1 MNKSADIFRFKR
13 FSVVNERSAMKVNT
27 DGVLLGALMTITPQD
42 RRLLD
47 VGTGTGTVALMVA
60 QRIADG
66 FPVKPGMTGCE
77 LGTMGDKPGMTG
89 SELGTTGDKPRM
101 TGCEPGTTRDKPGMT
116 GCEPG
121 TTGVKPGMTG
131 CEPGTMGDKPGMTG
145 CEPGTT
151 RDKPG
156 MTERV
161 VEFQVEAIDID
172 EPSAS
177 EAAMNFKNSPWGD
190 HLMVKHASLQEYAE
204 SLADDVRYD
213 LIFSNPPYF
222 DDSLEAPQERRNNA
236 RHTGSGLSYRELLEF
251 SSEHLT
257 EDGRFAVVLPTDQ
270 ERPLIRHARMC
281 GLHPFRVT
289 RIRTVPRKAPSRMVV
304 EFSRHRCQA
313 PEENLLTIQEEGK
326 YSQEYLSLTR
336 EFYLFA

>member
-47 VGTGTGTVALMVA
+47 VGTGTGTVALMAA
-60 QRIADG
+60 QRVADG

-77 LGTMGDKPGMTG
+77 PGTMRDKPG
-89 SELGTTGDKPRM
+89 M
-101 TGCEPGTTRDKPGMT
+101 TGCEPGTMRDKPGMT

-121 TTGVKPGMTG
+121 TTG
-131 CEPGTMGDKPGMTG
+131 DKPGMTG
-145 CEPGTT
+145 CELGTMG
-151 RDKPG
+151 DKPG

-270 ERPLIRHARMC
+270 ERPLLRHARMC

-304 EFSRHRCQA
+304 EFSRHRCQV
-313 PEENLLTIQEEGK
+313 PEENILTIQEEGK